1 MDIYGVIGWPIKHSL
16 SPVMHN
22 AAFKELGI
30 DAEYRKFEVKPEG
43 LEDFLLKR
51 KEVKGFNITIPH
63 KVEAREILE
72 QRFPLDKD
80 VTIPEQ
86 FLYYVKL
93 SGAINT
99 VKRVGEKIEY
109 YNTDATGFIHSLEQ
123 DLKFNVEYKNIFLF
137 GCGGAGRAVISALSW
152 RNADVKKIYVY
163 DINRKAVSS
172 AEKHFFNLAK
182 IGDYLR
188 EKIKFIS
195 EDRISEKINECQLL
209 VNASSVGMKEGD
221 GSIID
226 KKLLRKDLFIY
237 DLVYNRETELVRDA
251 RTKGARAENG
261 RGMLAAQ
268 GAFSFS
274 LWRGVPAADVVGVM
288 RKELDSHFKTKA

>member
-16 SPVMHN
+16 SPAMHN
-22 AAFKELGI
+22 AAFKKLSI
-30 DAEYRKFEVKPEG
+30 NNAEYKKFEVKPED

-63 KVEAREILE
+63 KVKAGEILE

-109 YNTDATGFIHSLEQ
+109 YNTDATGFAHSLEQ
-123 DLKFNVEYKNIFLF
+123 DLKFNVEYKNVFLF

-152 RNADVKKIYVY
+152 RGASVTKIYVY

-188 EKIKFIS
+188 EKIEFIS
-195 EDRISEKINECQLL
+195 EDKISEKIKECQLL
-209 VNASSVGMKEGD
+209 VNASSIGMKEGD

-237 DLVYNRETELVRDA
+237 DLVYNRETELVNDA

-261 RGMLAAQ
+261 IGMLAAQ

-274 LWRGVPAADVVGVM
+274 LWTGVPASKVVETM
-288 RKELDSHFKTKA
+288 RQALKFTLQQC